1 MLKADTRKLYK
12 EKRQA
17 LSPAERAKLDDL
29 LLIQLQT
36 VQLPF
41 ITFLLSY
48 WPIEQN
54 KEPKT
59 NFKDHSIFAMQT
71 DDDTRFRKNEY
82 NLYEPE
88 DGVVVN
94 PPGIDMVFVPL

>member
-1 MLKADTRKLYK
+1 MMLKADARILYK

-41 ITFLLSY
+41 ITFLLSIGLSSKIKNRIHIY
-48 WPIEQN
+48 LQIIS
-54 KEPKT
+54 
-59 NFKDHSIFAMQT
+59 NFKT
-71 DDDTRFRKNEY
+71 LN
-82 NLYEPE
+82 
-88 DGVVVN
+88 
-94 PPGIDMVFVPL
+94 